1 MMALSVIPGTI
12 TLRQTP
18 AKFVC
23 CLRPRRHALITR
35 SQPEGEEVE
44 GDPAVQE
51 ALVRTVK
58 LEISKERIREQFEEE
73 SDNLRLMAA
82 RVK

>member
-1 MMALSVIPGTI
+1 M
-12 TLRQTP
+12 
-18 AKFVC
+18 
-23 CLRPRRHALITR
+23 TR
-35 SQPEGEEVE
+35 SQPEEVE
-44 GDPAVQE
+44 GDPAVQD

-82 RVK
+82 RVDLKTCYSCVHAFELLW